1 MKFQIRK
8 EMALGREAVKNFM
21 KTVYEESEMGLGP
34 LRNIK
39 LASFVFE
46 DLRSM
51 MFYTNNMVDDT
62 TIFEWHPTSG
72 TF

>member
-1 MKFQIRK
+1 MKK
-8 EMALGREAVKNFM
+8 
-21 KTVYEESEMGLGP
+21 VYEESEMGLGP

-51 MFYTNNMVDDT
+51 MIYTNNMVDDI
-62 TIFEWHPTSG
+62 TILLIG
-72 TF
+72 TLPRGHFDPWKIRQTQN